1 MIKVAN
7 QLRKTR
13 GDFERE
19 FEAAKSASTGQL
31 LIRAARL
38 FNEHAVA
45 RGRTLRGLDL
55 RPAHTALFPHLSLEG
70 TRMTTLANK
79 LGVSKQAVG
88 QIVAELEEAG
98 VLCRVPD
105 LSDGRAKLVRFTTA
119 GYSAVLAGFNVLHEV
134 EAELAAE
141 LGEALMKRLNHDLAK
156 LLSAFERASP

>member
-1 MIKVAN
+1 
-7 QLRKTR
+7 
-13 GDFERE
+13 
-19 FEAAKSASTGQL
+19 
-31 LIRAARL
+31 
-38 FNEHAVA
+38 
-45 RGRTLRGLDL
+45 
-55 RPAHTALFPHLSLEG
+55 
-70 TRMTTLANK
+70 MTTLANK

-156 LLSAFERASP
+156 LLSAFERPSP